1 MAKSDSFFIRAGLTG
16 LTGGVFTTE
25 NVDLGAFVDAL
36 GKTVLRVHNISV
48 QYDFANGG
56 SPEIVL
62 ANTEGRV
69 GWQLTTQDQA
79 ALVLA
84 TNRSLVSSGHLDAAN
99 ASAVA
104 NTYTFVSQDLDVAP
118 QEWTGGF
125 LVAVESLQLS
135 GLATGFVQPCNVS
148 LVLECTSETMTQA
161 AAMAL
166 ALSQQ

>member
-36 GKTVLRVHNISV
+36 GKTVLRIHNISV
-48 QYDFANGG
+48 QYDFANA
-56 SPEIVL
+56 SPSIVL
-62 ANTEGRV
+62 ANQEGRV
-69 GWQLTTQDQA
+69 GWQLTTQDQNG
-79 ALVLA
+79 LVLA

-99 ASAVA
+99 ASAVG
-104 NTYTFVSQDLDVAP
+104 NTYSFVSQDLDVAP
-118 QEWTGGF
+118 QEWKGGY
-125 LVAVESLQLS
+125 LIAVESLQLS
-135 GLATGFVQPCNVS
+135 GQATGFQLPCNVS
-148 LVLECTSETMTQA
+148 LVLECTSETMTQS

>member
-1 MAKSDSFFIRAGLTG
+1 MAKSDSFFIRTGLTG
-16 LTGGVFTTE
+16 LTGGTFTTE

-48 QYDFANGG
+48 QYDFANG
-56 SPEIVL
+56 SPQVVL
-62 ANTEGRV
+62 GNGEARV
-69 GWQLTTQDQA
+69 GWQLTTQDQG

-84 TNRSLVSSGHLDAAN
+84 TNRSVVSTGHLDAAN
-99 ASAVA
+99 GSTAA
-104 NTYTFVSQDLDVAP
+104 NSYTFVSQDMDLAP
-118 QEWTGGF
+118 QEWTGGY
-125 LVAVESLQLS
+125 LIAVESLQLS
-135 GLATGFVQPCNVS
+135 GQANGFQFPCNVS